1 MKTKYKKSLAYKGVG
16 ACLGMTLG
24 LVLDFIIELGLITNV
39 KSSIATFG
47 IVGAIVGFFIGKAVD
62 EKLKTMIII
71 GITGATGSGKSEFAK
86 LLNLPV
92 IDADLS
98 ARKAVQDKKVIGKL
112 QKVFG
117 KDIVDENGSLVRP
130 VLAQKAFSCPEQT
143 EKLNAI
149 THPFI
154 IKDML
159 NQAKEFEKK
168 GEKAVVFDAPLL
180 FEAGLEVYCYT
191 VVGVIADIN
200 TRLDRIITRDRIT
213 DTQAKIRLSA
223 AKPDE
228 FFINRCDK
236 IIINDGDLQNL
247 QTQAEQLLKEIM

>member
-1 MKTKYKKSLAYKGVG
+1 MKTKYKRSLAYKGVG
-16 ACLGMTLG
+16 VSLGMTLG
-24 LVLDFIIELGLITNV
+24 LVLDFIIGGTA
-39 KSSIATFG
+39 SSIATFG

-71 GITGATGSGKSEFAK
+71 GITGATGSGKSEFAR

-98 ARKAVQDKKVIGKL
+98 ARKAVQDKKVIRKL
-112 QKVFG
+112 ANTFG
-117 KDIVDENGSLVRP
+117 DDILDETGALIRP
-130 VLAQKAFSCPEQT
+130 ALAQKAFSTPEQT

-159 NQAKEFEKK
+159 SGAKEFEKK

-180 FEAGLEVYCYT
+180 FEAGLEVYCYK
-191 VVGVIADIN
+191 VVGVIADES
-200 TRLDRIITRDRIT
+200 TKLERIITRDSLTRA
-213 DTQAKIRLSA
+213 QASQRLSA
-223 AKPDE
+223 AKPNE

-236 IIINDGDLQNL
+236 IIINDGDFENL
-247 QTQAEQLLKEIM
+247 KTKADELLKEIM

>member
-1 MKTKYKKSLAYKGVG
+1 MKTKYKRSLAYKGVG
-16 ACLGMTLG
+16 VSLGMTLG
-24 LVLDFIIELGLITNV
+24 LVLDFIIGGTA
-39 KSSIATFG
+39 SSIATFG

-71 GITGATGSGKSEFAK
+71 GITGATGSGKSEFAR

-98 ARKAVQDKKVIGKL
+98 ARKAVQDKKVISKL

-117 KDIVDENGSLVRP
+117 KDIVDENGALIRP
-130 VLAQKAFSCPEQT
+130 VLAQKAFATPEQT

-159 NQAKEFEKK
+159 SDAKEFEKK
-168 GEKAVVFDAPLL
+168 GEKAVIFDAPLL

-191 VVGVIADIN
+191 VVGVIADES
-200 TRLDRIITRDRIT
+200 TRLNRIITRDGIT
-213 DTQAKIRLSA
+213 EEQARQRLSA

-236 IIINDGDLQNL
+236 IIVNDGDFENL
-247 QTQAEQLLKEIM
+247 KTKADEFLKEIL